1 MDTDKSSPMT
11 PLLIKRKGRRG
22 WIEMVQNHP
31 LLRDRRSKMHPWSG
45 FAEYLFVSSFEI
57 LIASAK
63 AAGNDLGPSV
73 AISGGAATFGLERAR
88 ALLESG

>member
-1 MDTDKSSPMT
+1 
-11 PLLIKRKGRRG
+11 
-22 WIEMVQNHP
+22 MVQNHP

-73 AISGGAATFGLERAR
+73 AISGGATFISGGAATFGLERAR